1 MSQGKLRCTKFVN
14 RKYKEIRKTYGH
26 ASIVAR
32 KRNRNVSAE
41 DIVGLTLMFLNSSS
55 DQAAFT
61 FIFGMV
67 PSIISNKI

>member
-1 MSQGKLRCTKFVN
+1 MLTRQYILDNVVQR
-14 RKYKEIRKTYGH
+14 RYGH

-61 FIFGMV
+61 CIFGMV
-67 PSIISNKI
+67 PSIISDKI